1 MRLFVLARHAEST
14 LNHQNRINGDPL
26 IPADLTDAGRTQA
39 RLLGQE
45 LSALPIELCVHTR
58 FGRTRVT
65 ADLALEGRT
74 VPMLEEPLLDDVNV
88 GELEGQ
94 TVDEYHAWKREHPA
108 RSKPFPGGE
117 SLDDA
122 ARRYARGFRRLL
134 ERSEQVILVVA
145 HEIPIR
151 YALNGAAESKELD
164 GPVHAIPNARPYLFD
179 DSNLERAVVG
189 IEHSARLS

>member
-26 IPADLTDAGRTQA
+26 VPADLTETGQTQA

-45 LSALPIELCVHTR
+45 VFGLPIDLCVHTR

-65 ADLALEGRT
+65 AELALDGRT
-74 VPMLEEPLLDDVNV
+74 APALEEPLLDDVDV
-88 GELEGQ
+88 GELEGW
-94 TVDEYHAWKREHPA
+94 TLDEYRAWKRSHS
-108 RSKPFPGGE
+108 RSNRFPGGE

-122 ARRYARGFRRLL
+122 ARRYARAFRRLL
-134 ERSEQVILVVA
+134 ERSEQVIFVVA

-151 YALNGAAESKELD
+151 YALNAAANSGDLD
-164 GPVHAIPNARPYLFD
+164 APVHDVPNARPYLFD
-179 DSNLERAVVG
+179 DSSLEGAASR
-189 IEHSARLS
+189 IEKLARLS